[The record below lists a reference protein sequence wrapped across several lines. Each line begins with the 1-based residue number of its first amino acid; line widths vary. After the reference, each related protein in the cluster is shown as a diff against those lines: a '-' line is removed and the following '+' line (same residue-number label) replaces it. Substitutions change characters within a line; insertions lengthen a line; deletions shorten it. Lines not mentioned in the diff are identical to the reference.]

1 MLGFVI
7 SFRTT
12 SSFDRYNDG
21 RRYWTQI
28 VFNSRILARTVWF
41 HVPGATESFIFQE
54 VALSQTADNAISV
67 PSEMHPISSED
78 KQKYEAMTLVE
89 KATAINLILA
99 YAVAIKHYLQGEDG
113 IFYEDLY
120 PLVSYL
126 PRRGHPFPAIIPLTD
141 LDYYKLKYIK
151 KHSQGSTQSSSPF
164 TEISNQDSSPSANSS
179 LSSRLTRSTRS
190 EVALIWSDL
199 ESQKPPACLKAEL
212 PPKHCWR
219 SAFPIPLLR
228 RAWNA
233 VTTHTRD
240 GEDKQHCK
248 NIPLEISL
256 YLVRMFHCT
265 QNLKYSFRLK
275 SSYISALQSRGV
287 LKGNDPTLCMPC

>member
-1 MLGFVI
+1 MTVEDIGRKLCSTPASLLAQCGFMSRVRQGL
-7 SFRTT
+7 SFSER
-12 SSFDRYNDG
+12 
-21 RRYWTQI
+21 
-28 VFNSRILARTVWF
+28 L
-41 HVPGATESFIFQE
+41 
-54 VALSQTADNAISV
+54 LSQTADNAISV

-89 KATAINLILA
+89 KTTAINLLLA
-99 YAVAIKHYLQGEDG
+99 YAVAIKHYLRGEDG

-126 PRRGHPFPAIIPLTD
+126 PRREHRFPAIIPLAD
-141 LDYYKLKYIK
+141 LHYYKLKYIK
-151 KHSQGSTQSSSPF
+151 EHP
-164 TEISNQDSSPSANSS
+164 EISNQDSPPSAKSS
-179 LSSRLTRSTRS
+179 LSSRLTRSTKS
-190 EVALIWSDL
+190 EEVALIWPDP
-199 ESQKPPACLKAEL
+199 ESQKPPACLGAEL

-219 SAFPIPLLR
+219 SAFPFHLLH

-233 VTTHTRD
+233 VTADTRD
-240 GEDKQHCK
+240 GEDKKYCE

-256 YLVRMFHCT
+256 YLVRMFNYT
-265 QNLKYSFRLK
+265 QNLKHSFRLK